1 MWGCSSRATV
11 RASRT
16 NRTAS
21 EGEGVSPRSTTF
33 TATSRC
39 CRRSRTRNTAAN
51 PPSPSSAPTVNSSPR
66 ACCKRWR
73 NVEISR
79 DMADA
84 KRRKARAVALGTAGL
99 ALVWVVGVW
108 PPPLWWR
115 GHGPRERAMMRE
127 AEGWND
133 GRTERSNAPS
143 VHPTARRAIS
153 PMLQRMVIIGED
165 SRFRPHHGIDPAEIA
180 DALGAD
186 RGDGPVGT
194 IAAVWRNRERVRG
207 ASTIT
212 QQLAKNLYLS
222 SSRNPLRKLKEAVT
236 ALRLELALPKDRIL
250 ELYLDTAEWGPG
262 VWGADAASRAYF
274 GVPPSRLDE
283 TQAAA
288 LAATLP
294 HPRTSTPTVRPER
307 MLARRDLILARYY
320 GVDVYIPP
328 AEETDTL
335 QGPAITVPP
344 ADSLKGDREST
355 RLNSSHDQIS
365 YAVFFLEKIKTTADI
380 LLRLT
385 PVIEQHTNQA

>member
-21 EGEGVSPRSTTF
+21 EGEGVSPKSTTF

-39 CRRSRTRNTAAN
+39 WRFSRTRNTAAN
-51 PPSPSSAPTVNSSPR
+51 PPSPSRAPTVNSSPR
-66 ACCKRWR
+66 ACCNRWR
-73 NVEISR
+73 NVEMSR

-84 KRRKARAVALGTAGL
+84 KPRKARAAALGTALL
-99 ALVWVVGVW
+99 ALVWVSGVW

-115 GHGPRERAMMRE
+115 DHWPRETAMMRE
-127 AEGWND
+127 VERGKD
-133 GRTERSNAPS
+133 GPVERSSAPS
-143 VHPTARRAIS
+143 IHPIALKDVS
-153 PMLQRMVIIGED
+153 PLLQRMVIIGED
-165 SRFRPHHGIDPAEIA
+165 SRFRTHHGIDPAEIA

-186 RGDGPVGT
+186 RGGGRGGGRGGLMGT
-194 IAAVWRNRERVRG
+194 LAAAWRNRERLRG

-250 ELYLDTAEWGPG
+250 ELYLDTGEWGPG

-335 QGPAITVPP
+335 QVPAITVSP
-344 ADSLKGDREST
+344 ADSLKGE
-355 RLNSSHDQIS
+355 
-365 YAVFFLEKIKTTADI
+365 V
-380 LLRLT
+380 LT
-385 PVIEQHTNQA
+385 PADTAIDSTAVRADSL